1 MAAAASSVA
10 KRTIARRINRP
21 DILQKPGFGKI
32 EGETRPVTIFVNETN
47 NHGPEQQ
54 FIILGQFRVGLPND
68 AVAIMTRGA
77 YHRRA
82 QSGHRRI
89 DRNVWVIFRPVIRG
103 ADQTRRQFG
112 AFFRM
117 LFNDAN
123 KFGDF
128 GAVAQNNQS
137 GVQSLRHDKPVV
149 LLRHSI
155 IGTYPNNVVGREW
168 FGSEVRRR
176 GV

>member
-1 MAAAASSVA
+1 
-10 KRTIARRINRP
+10 
-21 DILQKPGFGKI
+21 
-32 EGETRPVTIFVNETN
+32 
-47 NHGPEQQ
+47 
-54 FIILGQFRVGLPND
+54 
-68 AVAIMTRGA
+68 MTRGA

-128 GAVAQNNQS
+128 GAAQNNQS

-155 IGTYPNNVVGREW
+155 IGHIQIMSLGENGLGVRSGDEAYKSGRSPQKSRSFQQAAVMAAFFEAAKVVRPLI
-168 FGSEVRRR
+168 VDDTTKKQPR
-176 GV
+176 GELADERWGGEGAVIGWRYSQRAIA